1 MSLVLSDLPR
11 DPDRLLQYLQQ
22 MNEVVTRQNASLV
35 SLQAKYDTVLTEQDT
50 LRVERDAAQ
59 AEIEKLRLLIRQL
72 QRGQFGR
79 RSEKLDPD
87 QLQLGLEDLEQTVA
101 AAEAA
106 QEEVAARN
114 STPRTPRVRRRN
126 LGALPAHLPRI
137 ETLVDVEDKT
147 CPCCGGS
154 LHAIGEDTSEMLDIV
169 PAQLRVKVIR
179 RPRYGCRACEEAV
192 VQAPAPERPITGG
205 MATEALLA
213 HVLVAKY
220 ADFLPL
226 YRQAQIFARQG
237 IELDRST
244 LCDWVGRVCWWL
256 EPLWRLLRR
265 HVMSSTKIFA
275 DDTTLPVLDPGRGR
289 TKTGRLW
296 GYAVDDR
303 PWGGETPPAVVYLY
317 AEDRKGERPA
327 AHLAEFRGTLQVDGY
342 GGFKGL
348 LAGRPSG
355 EIRLAFCWAHCRRRF
370 YEIHQATGSPLAE
383 EALRRIRQ
391 LYGIEA
397 EIRGRAAEERR
408 VARQERSKPLVEGL
422 HAWLT
427 AQLERVSGKSS
438 LAEAIRYALR
448 HWPGLV
454 LFLED
459 GRLELDTNSIER
471 AIRPIAVARS
481 FCPPSSRVGKH
492 WDLVR
497 GADAIRAAPAHQ
509 RGGDPLVGEVEGP
522 DLVGRSGHDLLGGQ
536 DPLLDEA
543 ADDVVGDPELRGGL
557 RHREPRAV
565 LLGRP
570 VGVQPVDLAARSH
583 PARRPG
589 LALPGAQAHAVERGG
604 DILVRPACRHALHH
618 GQRLLRRPAA
628 VLARPRLPDPQA
640 RMLAAAPVDRHDDL
654 AGLLVDVGD

>member
-1 MSLVLSDLPR
+1 MSLVLDDPPR
-11 DPDRLLQYLQQ
+11 DPDRMLLRLQQ
-22 MNEVVTRQNASLV
+22 MTEVIAQQNASLA
-35 SLQAKYDTVLTEQDT
+35 SLQTERDTAFA
-50 LRVERDAAQ
+50 ERDAAQ

-72 QRGQFGR
+72 QRGRFGR

-137 ETLVDVEDKT
+137 EVLIDVEDKT

-226 YRQAQIFARQG
+226 YRQAAIFARQG
-237 IELDRST
+237 IDLDRST
-244 LCDWVGRVCWWL
+244 LCDWVGRACWWL
-256 EPLWRLLRR
+256 EPLWRLLHR
-265 HVMSSTKIFA
+265 HVMASTRIFA
-275 DDTTLPVLDPGRGR
+275 DDTRLPVLDPGRGR
-289 TKTGRLW
+289 TKTGCLW
-296 GYAVDDR
+296 GYAIDDR
-303 PWGGETPPAVVYLY
+303 PWNGSTPPAVVYLY

-327 AHLAEFRGTLQVDGY
+327 RHLAEFRGVLQVDGY

-348 LAGRPSG
+348 LGSRPPG
-355 EIRLAFCWAHCRRRF
+355 EIQLAFCWAHCRRRF

-383 EALRRIRQ
+383 EALRRIGE
-391 LYGIEA
+391 LYRIEA
-397 EIRGRAAEERR
+397 EARGRPAEERR
-408 VARQERSKPLVEGL
+408 AVRQERGKPLVEAL

-427 AQLERVSGKSS
+427 VQLGRVSGRST

-448 HWPGLV
+448 HWQGLV

-459 GRLELDTNSIER
+459 GRLELDTNIIER
-471 AIRPIAVARS
+471 AIRPIALGRKNSLFAGSDGGARHWAIVAS
-481 FCPPSSRVGKH
+481 
-492 WDLVR
+492 LVATAKLNGVEPQAWLTDVLER
-497 GADAIRAAPAHQ
+497 MVSGRTKAHQ
-509 RGGDPLVGEVEGP
+509 LE
-522 DLVGRSGHDLLGGQ
+522 
-536 DPLLDEA
+536 
-543 ADDVVGDPELRGGL
+543 
-557 RHREPRAV
+557 
-565 LLGRP
+565 
-570 VGVQPVDLAARSH
+570 
-583 PARRPG
+583 
-589 LALPGAQAHAVERGG
+589 
-604 DILVRPACRHALHH
+604 
-618 GQRLLRRPAA
+618 RLLPWNW
-628 VLARPRLPDPQA
+628 QA
-640 RMLAAAPVDRHDDL
+640 ERIMAAAK
-654 AGLLVDVGD
+654 A